1 MLDEFLENFKM
12 ETHKKTSQIS
22 NLQIIEYVTNPAWKV
37 LLDRFVPWCKNIG
50 TLKVTKLRDADPE
63 SVKIKGWI
71 KG

>member
-12 ETHKKTSQIS
+12 ETHKTM
-22 NLQIIEYVTNPAWKV
+22 NIEYVTNPAWKV